1 MGSGWGCQAWEVI
14 RVYLNLFLPEFHSRK
29 GRGILVPGRMPGGGR
44 RVTTKYAKFLCE
56 KCGREVST
64 GYRSEGYS
72 YICQKCYDKIGNHWI
87 DSIIKLEVKK

>member
-1 MGSGWGCQAWEVI
+1 M
-14 RVYLNLFLPEFHSRK
+14 
-29 GRGILVPGRMPGGGR
+29 
-44 RVTTKYAKFLCE
+44 TTKYAKFLCE

-87 DSIIKLEVKK
+87 DSVIKLEVNK